1 MELMIDSLL
10 PVLLLIALGAGLSAF
25 KVVDGDAWLGIERLA
40 YYVLF
45 PALLVG
51 TIARTS
57 LPLDTV
63 LRVGGTLIATALAI
77 AALTFALKGWLM
89 GRAGVGG
96 PAFTSVF
103 QGSVRWN
110 TFSALAIAGGLYGG
124 AGTAIVA
131 IAVACLIPV
140 VNVLAVWVLSTYAA
154 GKPLKPGAFI
164 VTLAK
169 NPFIWSVALGAAIQ
183 LMGDPVPKVLHTT
196 MDIVGRAAI
205 GIGLIM
211 VGGGLQLQSL
221 TRIDAPV
228 VVAVGLRLVAA
239 PTIALAIGVALGLD
253 GVTLAAM
260 MVCAGVPTASAAYV
274 LARLMGGDAPLM
286 ARIVTLQTIVAFV
299 TLPVVLIAAGAL
311 R

>member
-1 MELMIDSLL
+1 MGLMIDSLL

-45 PALLVG
+45 PALLIG

-169 NPFIWSVALGAAIQ
+169 NRSSGPSRSGPRSSSWA
-183 LMGDPVPKVLHTT
+183 
-196 MDIVGRAAI
+196 
-205 GIGLIM
+205 
-211 VGGGLQLQSL
+211 
-221 TRIDAPV
+221 TRSRRSSIP
-228 VVAVGLRLVAA
+228 
-239 PTIALAIGVALGLD
+239 PWTSW
-253 GVTLAAM
+253 
-260 MVCAGVPTASAAYV
+260 AGPRSASASSWS
-274 LARLMGGDAPLM
+274 
-286 ARIVTLQTIVAFV
+286 
-299 TLPVVLIAAGAL
+299 AAGCNCRA
-311 R
+311 